1 MLAPLAARR
10 RKSHLIVCGDDA
22 LAFRLVEELCERE
35 EQVTVLLRSKK
46 RGHGPQIA
54 RISKVIVIEAE
65 RLDEDALRSAGIDN
79 AKSIAFVRQDDVD
92 NVHAALRA
100 RAANARIPV
109 VLRLFNLSI
118 ASRVRVLVGDCSVI
132 SDAEMAAPSFVATAL
147 GEIPDS
153 HVEIGDSQTLY
164 LTRIGALPDAKT
176 VCGIRDTIDGKKLVP
191 ATHPEARLVLTLSDE
206 PPSESLSLVR
216 HRVRRAV
223 TRMWDVLRETVDRK
237 LRIATLGLLLFVVL
251 GTFMI
256 AENHEPSISW
266 LQSAY
271 IVMLTTAGGI
281 DPDLKAAGIEQ
292 VTHMLVAFAGVAL
305 VPVLTASIVET
316 VVGRRLAAATGQLRR
331 PISDHVIVIGL
342 GNIGVQVITQLA
354 NLGVPV
360 VAIEENELA
369 PGMESAR
376 RLGVPVVHGD
386 ASRAE
391 TLQAAQVRTCRS
403 LVAVTSSDVAN
414 LEAAWNA
421 REIRSS
427 LRIVLRVGD
436 GDLAMRIDERSDG
449 ASTLSVSTVAAP
461 AFAAAMTDQD
471 VKGTITVDRAVLVIA
486 EVEVG
491 RGSELD
497 GAPVAAIREGVV
509 RTGVWVLA
517 VRDETGLNFSPP
529 AARILLGGQRLLV
542 VAGRA
547 DLRRT
552 MRRTAAPPEPEAGV

>member
-10 RKSHLIVCGDDA
+10 RKSHLVVCGDDA
-22 LAFRLVEELCERE
+22 LAFRLIEELTERE

-46 RGHGPQIA
+46 HAHGPQIA
-54 RISKVIVIEAE
+54 RISKVIVIESD
-65 RLDEDALRSAGIDN
+65 RLDEDALRSAGIEN
-79 AKSIAFVRQDDVD
+79 AKAIAFMRQDDVD

-109 VLRLFNLSI
+109 VLRLFNTSI
-118 ASRVRVLVGDCSVI
+118 GARVRELVDNCSVI

-147 GEIPDS
+147 GEIPDA
-153 HVEIGDSQTLY
+153 HVELGDSQNLY
-164 LTRIGALPDAKT
+164 LTRASAVPDAKT
-176 VCGIRDTIDGKKLVP
+176 VCGIRDTGDGKKLVP
-191 ATHPEARLVLTLSDE
+191 ATHPEAELVLALADE
-206 PPSESLSLVR
+206 PPSPGRSAAR
-216 HRVRRAV
+216 HRLRRSI
-223 TRMWDVLRETVDRK
+223 TRGWDVMRETVDRK

-256 AENHEPSISW
+256 AENHAPTISW

-271 IVMLTTAGGI
+271 IVILTTAGGI

-292 VTHMLVAFAGVAL
+292 ITHMMVAFAGVAL

-331 PISDHVIVIGL
+331 PISDHVVVIGL
-342 GNIGVQVITQLA
+342 GNIGIQVITQLA

-360 VAIEENELA
+360 VAIEENELS

-376 RLGVPVVHGD
+376 RLGVPVIHGD

-427 LRIVLRVGD
+427 LRVVLRVGD
-436 GDLAMRIDERSDG
+436 GDLAKRIDERTDG
-449 ASTLSVSTVAAP
+449 TKTLSVSTVAAP

-471 VKGTITVDRAVLVIA
+471 ILGTISVDRAVLVIA

-491 RGSELD
+491 RRSELD

-517 VRDETGLNFSPP
+517 VRDETGLAFSPP
-529 AARILLGGQRLLV
+529 AGRVLEAGEVLLV

-552 MRRTAAPPEPEAGV
+552 MRRTATPAVPENA